1 MQTEHRTLSGCHT
14 LYQAQYRIE
23 KIMQNLV
30 VKTDNELLTDSIIV
44 ANGCDIQHK
53 NVINLIRKY
62 EGDFK
67 EFGELAFQTRLNT
80 QGSPTEYALLNED
93 QATYLITLFRN
104 NNIVR
109 GFKKRLVHEFR
120 RLINENNKSIK
131 RRGELSWKESREHA
145 ALEYKVM
152 SATLQEVRKLAGK
165 DTKSHH
171 YINEAKLV
179 NFSMTGSFKGLN
191 REELN
196 SKELQV
202 LKTLEVR
209 NAVLIGAGLERE
221 VRKKALVDLYSEL
234 TINRLE

>member
-1 MQTEHRTLSGCHT
+1 MQTEHRTLNGCHT
-14 LYQAQYRIE
+14 SYQAQYRIE

-30 VKTDNELLTDSIIV
+30 VKNEDDNLITNSLVISELFV
-44 ANGCDIQHK
+44 MPHK
-53 NVINLIRKY
+53 NVLRALDKLK
-62 EGDFK
+62 D
-67 EFGELAFQTRLNT
+67 RLNLE
-80 QGSPTEYALLNED
+80 PTLYTDSMNREQRMYLLTERQALVAMPFIGGEKSVEGQML
-93 QATYLITLFRN
+93 
-104 NNIVR
+104 
-109 GFKKRLVHEFR
+109 LVDAFIAMR
-120 RLINENNKSIK
+120 KVINDTIK
-131 RRGELSWKESREHA
+131 RQGELSWKESREHA

>member
-1 MQTEHRTLSGCHT
+1 
-14 LYQAQYRIE
+14 
-23 KIMQNLV
+23 MQNLV
-30 VKTDNELLTDSIIV
+30 IKTDNELLTDSIIV
-44 ANGCDIQHK
+44 ASGCDIQHK
-53 NVINLIRKY
+53 NVIGLIRKY
-62 EGDFK
+62 EDDFK
-67 EFGELAFQTRLNT
+67 EFGALAFETRKGESLP
-80 QGSPTEYALLNED
+80 QGGFAKSTEYALLNED

-104 NNIVR
+104 NDIVR

-131 RRGELSWKESREHA
+131 RRGELSWKESREHT

-171 YINEAKLV
+171 YINEAKLLS
-179 NFSMTGSFKGLN
+179 FSMTGSFKGLN

>member
-1 MQTEHRTLSGCHT
+1 
-14 LYQAQYRIE
+14 
-23 KIMQNLV
+23 MQNLV
-30 VKTDNELLTDSIIV
+30 VKNEDDNLITNSLVISELFV
-44 ANGCDIQHK
+44 MPHK
-53 NVINLIRKY
+53 NVLRALDKLK
-62 EGDFK
+62 D
-67 EFGELAFQTRLNT
+67 RLNLE
-80 QGSPTEYALLNED
+80 PTLYTDSMNREQRMYLLTERQALVAMPFIGGEKSVEGQML
-93 QATYLITLFRN
+93 
-104 NNIVR
+104 
-109 GFKKRLVHEFR
+109 LVDAFIAMR
-120 RLINENNKSIK
+120 KVINDTIK
-131 RRGELSWKESREHA
+131 RQGELSWKESREHA